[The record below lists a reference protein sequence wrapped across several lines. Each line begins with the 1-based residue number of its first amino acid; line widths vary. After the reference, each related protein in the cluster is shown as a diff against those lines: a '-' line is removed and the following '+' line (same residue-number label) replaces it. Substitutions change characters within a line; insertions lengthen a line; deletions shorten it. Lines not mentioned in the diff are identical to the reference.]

1 LNFCVL
7 LSLSDT
13 AQNRRGELE
22 ANDIRA
28 VNRNAALYAL
38 ASAALFGASTPAAKL
53 LLGAIDP
60 FVLAGLLYS
69 GAGIGIFALRRLMPL
84 FASDSSAPQV
94 TLTPADVPWL
104 GAAIAAGGVA
114 GPLLLM
120 LGLSRTEASTTSL
133 LLALIA
139 WFVFR
144 ESFNRRLLL
153 GMACLIAGAILV
165 SWTGPPKLENI
176 FGPLSVFTACIAWGI
191 DNNLTRKV
199 SQADPLQIVQLKG
212 LIAGPLNVAIGIWTG
227 GSISALPSSLVAGA
241 IGFFGYGVSLVLYV
255 IALRHI
261 GAARTGAYF
270 STAPFLGAA
279 ISVVALGDPLT
290 PRLFAA
296 GGLMALGVWLHLTER
311 HEHRHVHFP
320 MRHAHPHIH
329 DEHHQHD
336 HKPTDPTAEPHT
348 HWHEHGP
355 LAHTHPH
362 TPDAHHTH
370 RH

>member
-1 LNFCVL
+1 MNR
-7 LSLSDT
+7 T
-13 AQNRRGELE
+13 AG
-22 ANDIRA
+22 
-28 VNRNAALYAL
+28 LYAL

-53 LLGAIDP
+53 LLGTTDP
-60 FVLAGLLYS
+60 FVLAGLLYG
-69 GAGIGIFALRRLMPL
+69 GAGIGVLLLRRLVPW
-84 FASDSSAPQV
+84 FANNLNAPEVSLSA
-94 TLTPADVPWL
+94 ADVPWL
-104 GAAIAAGGVA
+104 GAAIAAGGIA

-120 LGLSRTEASTTSL
+120 WGLSRTEASTASL
-133 LLALIA
+133 LLAFEGAATALIA
-139 WFVFR
+139 WFVFQ
-144 ESFNRRLLL
+144 ESFDRRLLL
-153 GMACLIAGAILV
+153 GVACLIAGAIML
-165 SWTGPPKLENI
+165 SWTGIPRLANI
-176 FGPLSVFTACIAWGI
+176 FGPLSILAACVAWGL

-227 GSISALPSSLVAGA
+227 GSISTLASSLLAEV

-279 ISVVALGDPLT
+279 ISVMALGDPLT
-290 PRLFAA
+290 PSLFAA
-296 GGLMALGVWLHLTER
+296 GGLMALGVWLHLTEH

-320 MRHAHPHIH
+320 MRHVHPHIH

-336 HKPTDPTAEPHT
+336 HKPSDPTSEPHT
-348 HWHEHGP
+348 HWHEHGV

>member
-1 LNFCVL
+1 MLG
-7 LSLSDT
+7 
-13 AQNRRGELE
+13 RGII
-22 ANDIRA
+22 DD
-28 VNRNAALYAL
+28 VCGMNRNAALYAL

-69 GAGIGIFALRRLMPL
+69 GAGIGILALRRLIPW
-84 FASDSSAPQV
+84 FANNPNAPEV
-94 TLTPADVPWL
+94 TLSAADIPWL
-104 GAAIAAGGVA
+104 GAAIGAGGIA

-120 LGLSRTEASTTSL
+120 WGLSRTEASTTSL
-133 LLALIA
+133 LLTFEGAATALIA
-139 WFVFR
+139 WFVFH
-144 ESFNRRLLL
+144 ESFDRRLLL
-153 GMACLIAGAILV
+153 GIACLIAGMVTL
-165 SWTGPPKLENI
+165 SWVGIPRLENV
-176 FGPLSVFTACIAWGI
+176 FGPLAIIAACVSWGL

-199 SQADPLQIVQLKG
+199 SQADPLQIVQIKG
-212 LIAGPLNVAIGIWTG
+212 LIGGPLNMAIGIWTG
-227 GSISALPSSLVAGA
+227 GSISTLPASLLAGI
-241 IGFFGYGVSLVLYV
+241 IGFFGYGISLVLYV

-296 GGLMALGVWLHLTER
+296 GGLMALGVWLHLTEH

-336 HKPTDPTAEPHT
+336 HKATDPTGEPHT

-362 TPDAHHTH
+362 APDAHHTH

>member
-1 LNFCVL
+1 M
-7 LSLSDT
+7 
-13 AQNRRGELE
+13 
-22 ANDIRA
+22 
-28 VNRNAALYAL
+28 NRNAVLYAL

-53 LLGAIDP
+53 LLGVIDP

-69 GAGIGIFALRRLMPL
+69 GAGIGIFALRRLVPW
-84 FASDSSAPQV
+84 FANNLNAPEV
-94 TLTPADVPWL
+94 ALGAADAPWL
-104 GAAIAAGGVA
+104 GVAIAAGGVA

-120 LGLSRTEASTTSL
+120 WGLSRTDASTTSL
-133 LLALIA
+133 LLALEGAATALIA
-139 WFVFR
+139 WFGFH
-144 ESFNRRLLL
+144 EGFDRRLLL
-153 GMACLIAGAILV
+153 GMASLIAGAIVL
-165 SWTGPPKLENI
+165 SWTGIPTLENV
-176 FGPLSVFTACIAWGI
+176 FGPLSVLAACVAWGV

-227 GSISALPSSLVAGA
+227 GSISTLPSSLLAGV

-279 ISVVALGDPLT
+279 ISVIALGDPLT

-296 GGLMALGVWLHLTER
+296 GGLMALWLHLTEQ
-311 HEHRHVHFP
+311 HDHRHVHFP

-329 DEHHQHD
+329 DEHHQHH
-336 HKPTDPTAEPHT
+336 HKPSDPIGEPHT
-348 HWHEHGP
+348 HWHDHGAV
-355 LAHTHPH
+355 AHTHPH

-370 RH
+370 QH